1 MEHPVTQ
8 TQDLRFMEDINIF
21 FFLFFPPQKGYMA
34 PEIVSKKDY
43 FGPPVDVW
51 ACGIILYVMMAGC
64 FPFRSPDEK
73 TLYAKIQNGT
83 FEIPDCIS
91 TGAK

>member
-1 MEHPVTQ
+1 
-8 TQDLRFMEDINIF
+8 
-21 FFLFFPPQKGYMA
+21 MA

-73 TLYAKIQNGT
+73 TLYAKIQNGA
-83 FEIPDCIS
+83 FEIPDSIS
-91 TGAK
+91 TGAKQVLKKLLNVDPKTRVTAAEVNFGGN

>member
-1 MEHPVTQ
+1 
-8 TQDLRFMEDINIF
+8 
-21 FFLFFPPQKGYMA
+21 MA

-43 FGPPVDVW
+43 LGPPVDVW

-73 TLYAKIQNGT
+73 TLFAKIQNGI
-83 FEIPDCIS
+83 FEMPDNIS